1 MPDNP
6 KTLNR
11 SGVYIYNFLLQF
23 DLQLVNNIYPV
34 MTKDSL
40 VTSHAISTQIVHPDD
55 ITAFFD
61 SISYDKVYNL
71 IVHITHHNDLNRI
84 NKKDGPTC
92 LRHPVII
99 IIIVIVMEW
108 SNTS

>member
-1 MPDNP
+1 M
-6 KTLNR
+6 
-11 SGVYIYNFLLQF
+11 LQF

-61 SISYDKVYNL
+61 FISYDKVYKL
-71 IVHITHHNDLNRI
+71 IVHITQHYHLDR
-84 NKKDGPTC
+84 
-92 LRHPVII
+92 V
-99 IIIVIVMEW
+99 
-108 SNTS
+108 NTKWRKQSGTAM